1 MTVER
6 ERQIVLDTETTG
18 LEVGQ
23 GHRVIEIGCIEL
35 VKRRFTRTGEWNGA
49 LVFDDYGHHPV
60 EIAAVLKAAKGL
72 MLGGAALAALG
83 GRSRAA
89 GVVGGIAPDAR
100 SRLIRA

>member
-35 VKRRFTRTGEWNGA
+35 VKRRFTRNDNGTNRF
-49 LVFDDYGHHPV
+49 VGCRCFKRGHNGVQH
-60 EIAAVLKAAKGL
+60 
-72 MLGGAALAALG
+72 GG
-83 GRSRAA
+83 
-89 GVVGGIAPDAR
+89 
-100 SRLIRA
+100 